1 MKLKNKL
8 LSIGAILLLS
18 CQYAP
23 AQAQIVDNSL
33 NPVGVEL
40 TLCESIAE
48 FAEDVSNLR
57 QNGAK
62 YSDVIAVAPKPTT
75 QAEKDIKLILDEIT
89 YTAWQ
94 LNIVESKYGKA
105 YLSEEFGK
113 QVYLGSYNNPTD
125 AFTSY
130 KVAKEAYIRE
140 LADKYC
146 DSITKNVYDALI
158 KYKVEITD

>member
-8 LSIGAILLLS
+8 LFIGATLLLS

-23 AQAQIVDNSL
+23 AQAQIVDNAL

-48 FAEDVSNLR
+48 FAEDVSSLR

-62 YSDVIAVAPKPTT
+62 YADVIAVAPAPTI

-89 YTAWQ
+89 YSAYQ

-105 YLSEEFGK
+105 YLSNEFGK
-113 QVYLGSYNNPTD
+113 QVYMICVGDLNEQS
-125 AFTSY
+125 
-130 KVAKEAYIRE
+130 
-140 LADKYC
+140 
-146 DSITKNVYDALI
+146 
-158 KYKVEITD
+158 

>member
-8 LSIGAILLLS
+8 LSIGATLLLS

-33 NPVGVEL
+33 NQTTLNPTGVEL

-62 YSDVIAVAPKPTT
+62 YSDVIAVAPTPTT

-89 YTAWQ
+89 YTAW
-94 LNIVESKYGKA
+94 
-105 YLSEEFGK
+105 
-113 QVYLGSYNNPTD
+113 
-125 AFTSY
+125 
-130 KVAKEAYIRE
+130 
-140 LADKYC
+140 
-146 DSITKNVYDALI
+146 
-158 KYKVEITD
+158 

>member
-1 MKLKNKL
+1 MKLKNKI
-8 LSIGAILLLS
+8 LSALTTLLLS
-18 CQYAP
+18 CQYSP
-23 AQAQIVDNSL
+23 VYAQIVDNTL

-62 YSDVIAVAPKPTT
+62 YADVIAVAPKPTT

-105 YLSEEFGK
+105 YLSNEFGK
-113 QVYLGSYNNPTD
+113 QVYMICIGD
-125 AFTSY
+125 F
-130 KVAKEAYIRE
+130 K
-140 LADKYC
+140 
-146 DSITKNVYDALI
+146 
-158 KYKVEITD
+158 

>member
-1 MKLKNKL
+1 MKLKNKI
-8 LSIGAILLLS
+8 LSVLTALLLS

-57 QNGAK
+57 QNGVK

-105 YLSEEFGK
+105 YISEDFGK
-113 QVYLGSYNNPTD
+113 QVYLICIGD
-125 AFTSY
+125 F
-130 KVAKEAYIRE
+130 K
-140 LADKYC
+140 
-146 DSITKNVYDALI
+146 
-158 KYKVEITD
+158 

>member
-1 MKLKNKL
+1 MILKNKL
-8 LSIGAILLLS
+8 LSIGATILLS

-23 AQAQIVDNSL
+23 AQAKVVDNSL

-113 QVYLGSYNNPTD
+113 QVYMICIGDWL
-125 AFTSY
+125 
-130 KVAKEAYIRE
+130 
-140 LADKYC
+140 
-146 DSITKNVYDALI
+146 
-158 KYKVEITD
+158 

>member
-18 CQYAP
+18 CQYSP
-23 AQAQIVDNSL
+23 AQAKVVDNSL
-33 NPVGVEL
+33 NPTGVEL
-40 TLCESIAE
+40 TLCESVAE

-57 QNGAK
+57 QNGTR
-62 YSDVIAVAPKPTT
+62 YLDVIAVAPKPTT

-105 YLSEEFGK
+105 YLSNEFGK
-113 QVYLGSYNNPTD
+113 QVYLICVGD
-125 AFTSY
+125 
-130 KVAKEAYIRE
+130 
-140 LADKYC
+140 
-146 DSITKNVYDALI
+146 
-158 KYKVEITD
+158 

>member
-18 CQYAP
+18 CQYSP

-33 NPVGVEL
+33 NPTGVEL

-89 YTAWQ
+89 YAAYQ
-94 LNIVESKYGKA
+94 LNIVESEYGKA

-113 QVYLGSYNNPTD
+113 QVYLICIGD
-125 AFTSY
+125 F
-130 KVAKEAYIRE
+130 K
-140 LADKYC
+140 
-146 DSITKNVYDALI
+146 
-158 KYKVEITD
+158 

>member
-8 LSIGAILLLS
+8 LSIGAVLLLS
-18 CQYAP
+18 CQYSP
-23 AQAQIVDNSL
+23 AQAKVVDNSL
-33 NPVGVEL
+33 NPTGLEL

-62 YSDVIAVAPKPTT
+62 YADVIAVAPKPTT

-94 LNIVESKYGKA
+94 LNIVESKYAKA
-105 YLSEEFGK
+105 YLSSQFGK
-113 QVYLGSYNNPTD
+113 QVYMICIGD
-125 AFTSY
+125 W
-130 KVAKEAYIRE
+130 I
-140 LADKYC
+140 
-146 DSITKNVYDALI
+146 
-158 KYKVEITD
+158 

>member
-8 LSIGAILLLS
+8 LSICAVLLLS

-23 AQAQIVDNSL
+23 AQAKVVDNSL

-105 YLSEEFGK
+105 YLSREFGK
-113 QVYLGSYNNPTD
+113 QVYIVCAGD
-125 AFTSY
+125 F
-130 KVAKEAYIRE
+130 K
-140 LADKYC
+140 
-146 DSITKNVYDALI
+146 
-158 KYKVEITD
+158 

>member
-1 MKLKNKL
+1 MKLKNKI
-8 LSIGAILLLS
+8 LSIGATLLLS
-18 CQYAP
+18 CQYSP
-23 AQAQIVDNSL
+23 VYAQIVDNTL

-57 QNGAK
+57 QNGAR

-89 YTAWQ
+89 YAAWQ
-94 LNIVESKYGKA
+94 LNIVESKYGKT

-113 QVYLGSYNNPTD
+113 QVYLICVGDN
-125 AFTSY
+125 
-130 KVAKEAYIRE
+130 K
-140 LADKYC
+140 
-146 DSITKNVYDALI
+146 
-158 KYKVEITD
+158 

>member
-1 MKLKNKL
+1 MKFKNKL
-8 LSIGAILLLS
+8 LSIGSILLLS
-18 CQYAP
+18 CQYSP
-23 AQAQIVDNSL
+23 AYAQVVDNHL
-33 NPVGVEL
+33 NAHGLEL
-40 TLCESIAE
+40 TLCESIAD

-105 YLSEEFGK
+105 YISNEFGK
-113 QVYLGSYNNPTD
+113 QVYMICIGD
-125 AFTSY
+125 W
-130 KVAKEAYIRE
+130 I
-140 LADKYC
+140 
-146 DSITKNVYDALI
+146 
-158 KYKVEITD
+158 

>member
-23 AQAQIVDNSL
+23 AQAKVVDNSL

-62 YSDVIAVAPKPTT
+62 YADVIAVAPKPTT
-75 QAEKDIKLILDEIT
+75 QAEEDIKLILDEIT

-94 LNIVESKYGKA
+94 LNIVESDYGKA

-113 QVYLGSYNNPTD
+113 QVYLMCTGD
-125 AFTSY
+125 F
-130 KVAKEAYIRE
+130 K
-140 LADKYC
+140 
-146 DSITKNVYDALI
+146 
-158 KYKVEITD
+158 

>member
-23 AQAQIVDNSL
+23 AQAKVVDNSL

-40 TLCESIAE
+40 TLCESVVE

-57 QNGAK
+57 QNGAR
-62 YSDVIAVAPKPTT
+62 YSDVIAVAPAPTT

-105 YLSEEFGK
+105 YLSNEFGK
-113 QVYLGSYNNPTD
+113 QVYLICVGD
-125 AFTSY
+125 F
-130 KVAKEAYIRE
+130 K
-140 LADKYC
+140 
-146 DSITKNVYDALI
+146 
-158 KYKVEITD
+158 

>member
-23 AQAQIVDNSL
+23 AQAKVVDNSL
-33 NPVGVEL
+33 NPVGVGL

-62 YSDVIAVAPKPTT
+62 YADIIAVAPAPTT

-89 YTAWQ
+89 YAAWQ

-105 YLSEEFGK
+105 HLSNEFGK
-113 QVYLGSYNNPTD
+113 QVYMICIGD
-125 AFTSY
+125 
-130 KVAKEAYIRE
+130 
-140 LADKYC
+140 
-146 DSITKNVYDALI
+146 LI
-158 KYKVEITD
+158 

>member
-1 MKLKNKL
+1 MKNKL
-8 LSIGAILLLS
+8 LSIFIVLLIS
-18 CQYAP
+18 CQYSP
-23 AQAQIVDNSL
+23 TYAQIVDNSL
-33 NPVGVEL
+33 NPIGVEL

-57 QNGAK
+57 QNGAR

-105 YLSEEFGK
+105 YLSNEFGK
-113 QVYLGSYNNPTD
+113 QVYLICIGD
-125 AFTSY
+125 W
-130 KVAKEAYIRE
+130 
-140 LADKYC
+140 L
-146 DSITKNVYDALI
+146 
-158 KYKVEITD
+158 

>member
-1 MKLKNKL
+1 MKNKL
-8 LSIGAILLLS
+8 LSIFSVLLIS
-18 CQYAP
+18 CQYTP
-23 AQAQIVDNSL
+23 AYAQIVDNTLNTTTL

-62 YSDVIAVAPKPTT
+62 YSDVIAVAPTPTT

-113 QVYLGSYNNPTD
+113 QVYMICIGD
-125 AFTSY
+125 W
-130 KVAKEAYIRE
+130 I
-140 LADKYC
+140 
-146 DSITKNVYDALI
+146 
-158 KYKVEITD
+158 

>member
-18 CQYAP
+18 CQYSP
-23 AQAQIVDNSL
+23 TYAQIVDNSL
-33 NPVGVEL
+33 NPTGVEI

-57 QNGAK
+57 QNGAR
-62 YSDVIAVAPKPTT
+62 YSDVIAVAPKPET

-113 QVYLGSYNNPTD
+113 QVYMICIGD
-125 AFTSY
+125 W
-130 KVAKEAYIRE
+130 I
-140 LADKYC
+140 
-146 DSITKNVYDALI
+146 
-158 KYKVEITD
+158 

>member
-8 LSIGAILLLS
+8 LSIFATIPLS
-18 CQYAP
+18 CQYSP
-23 AQAQIVDNSL
+23 AQAQVVDNPL
-33 NPVGVEL
+33 NAYGLEL

-62 YSDVIAVAPKPTT
+62 YADVIAVAPKPTT

-105 YLSEEFGK
+105 YISEEFGK
-113 QVYLGSYNNPTD
+113 QVYMICIGDN
-125 AFTSY
+125 
-130 KVAKEAYIRE
+130 
-140 LADKYC
+140 
-146 DSITKNVYDALI
+146 
-158 KYKVEITD
+158 

>member
-18 CQYAP
+18 CQYSP
-23 AQAQIVDNSL
+23 VSAQIVDNTL

-57 QNGAK
+57 QNGVK
-62 YSDVIAVAPKPTT
+62 YSDVIAVAPTPTT
-75 QAEKDIKLILDEIT
+75 QAVKDIKLILDEIT

-105 YLSEEFGK
+105 YFSEDFAK
-113 QVYLGSYNNPTD
+113 QVCLMCIGD
-125 AFTSY
+125 F
-130 KVAKEAYIRE
+130 K
-140 LADKYC
+140 
-146 DSITKNVYDALI
+146 
-158 KYKVEITD
+158 

>member
-1 MKLKNKL
+1 MKFKNK
-8 LSIGAILLLS
+8 ILGVITTSLLS

-113 QVYLGSYNNPTD
+113 QVYLICIGD
-125 AFTSY
+125 G
-130 KVAKEAYIRE
+130 I
-140 LADKYC
+140 
-146 DSITKNVYDALI
+146 
-158 KYKVEITD
+158 

>member
-8 LSIGAILLLS
+8 LSMCTVLLLS

-23 AQAQIVDNSL
+23 AQAKVVDNSL

-62 YSDVIAVAPKPTT
+62 YADVIAVAPKPTT
-75 QAEKDIKLILDEIT
+75 QAEKDIKTILDEIT

-105 YLSEEFGK
+105 YISEEFGK
-113 QVYLGSYNNPTD
+113 QVYMMCVGD
-125 AFTSY
+125 F
-130 KVAKEAYIRE
+130 K
-140 LADKYC
+140 
-146 DSITKNVYDALI
+146 
-158 KYKVEITD
+158 

>member
-23 AQAQIVDNSL
+23 AQAKIVDNSL
-33 NPVGVEL
+33 NPTGLEL

-62 YSDVIAVAPKPTT
+62 YADVIAVAPKPTT

-105 YLSEEFGK
+105 YLSNEFGK
-113 QVYLGSYNNPTD
+113 QVYLICVG
-125 AFTSY
+125 
-130 KVAKEAYIRE
+130 
-140 LADKYC
+140 
-146 DSITKNVYDALI
+146 DSK
-158 KYKVEITD
+158 

>member
-8 LSIGAILLLS
+8 LSIGATLLVS
-18 CQYAP
+18 CQYSP
-23 AQAQIVDNSL
+23 VYAQIVDNSL
-33 NPVGVEL
+33 NPIGVEL

-48 FAEDVSNLR
+48 FAEEVSNLR

-62 YSDVIAVAPKPTT
+62 YSDVIAVAPKPET

-94 LNIVESKYGKA
+94 LNIVDSKYGKA

-113 QVYLGSYNNPTD
+113 QVYLMCIGDWS
-125 AFTSY
+125 
-130 KVAKEAYIRE
+130 
-140 LADKYC
+140 
-146 DSITKNVYDALI
+146 
-158 KYKVEITD
+158 

>member
-8 LSIGAILLLS
+8 LSIFATTLLS
-18 CQYAP
+18 CQYSP
-23 AQAQIVDNSL
+23 AHAQVVDNPL
-33 NPVGVEL
+33 NAYGLEL
-40 TLCESIAE
+40 TLCESIAD

-62 YSDVIAVAPKPTT
+62 YADVIAVAPAPTT

-113 QVYLGSYNNPTD
+113 QVYMICVGDWL
-125 AFTSY
+125 
-130 KVAKEAYIRE
+130 
-140 LADKYC
+140 
-146 DSITKNVYDALI
+146 
-158 KYKVEITD
+158 

>member
-8 LSIGAILLLS
+8 LSIFATLLLS

-62 YSDVIAVAPKPTT
+62 YADVIAVAPKPTA

-89 YTAWQ
+89 YAAWQ

-105 YLSEEFGK
+105 YLSNGFGK
-113 QVYLGSYNNPTD
+113 QVYLMCIGD
-125 AFTSY
+125 F
-130 KVAKEAYIRE
+130 K
-140 LADKYC
+140 
-146 DSITKNVYDALI
+146 
-158 KYKVEITD
+158 

>member
-18 CQYAP
+18 CQYTP

-33 NPVGVEL
+33 NPIGVEL

-57 QNGAK
+57 QNGVK
-62 YSDVIAVAPKPTT
+62 YSDVISVAPAPTT

-89 YTAWQ
+89 YTAYQ

-105 YLSEEFGK
+105 YLSNEFGK
-113 QVYLGSYNNPTD
+113 QVYMICIGD
-125 AFTSY
+125 F
-130 KVAKEAYIRE
+130 K
-140 LADKYC
+140 
-146 DSITKNVYDALI
+146 
-158 KYKVEITD
+158 

>member
-8 LSIGAILLLS
+8 LSMCTVLLLS

-33 NPVGVEL
+33 NPTGVEL
-40 TLCESIAE
+40 TLCETIAE
-48 FAEDVSNLR
+48 YAEDVSNLR

-62 YSDVIAVAPKPTT
+62 YADVIAVAPAPTT

-113 QVYLGSYNNPTD
+113 QVYMICIGD
-125 AFTSY
+125 F
-130 KVAKEAYIRE
+130 K
-140 LADKYC
+140 
-146 DSITKNVYDALI
+146 
-158 KYKVEITD
+158 

>member
-8 LSIGAILLLS
+8 LSIGATLLLS

-40 TLCESIAE
+40 TLCESVAE

-62 YSDVIAVAPKPTT
+62 YSDVIAVAPKPET

-94 LNIVESKYGKA
+94 LNIVDSKYGKA

-113 QVYLGSYNNPTD
+113 QVYLMCVGD
-125 AFTSY
+125 F
-130 KVAKEAYIRE
+130 K
-140 LADKYC
+140 
-146 DSITKNVYDALI
+146 
-158 KYKVEITD
+158 